1 MGGSG
6 IFRLT
11 LADPN
16 RNVILETMTQHGSR
30 TIMAQRYLPE
40 IKDGDKRILLIDGD
54 VVP

>member
-16 RNVILETMTQHGSR
+16 RNVILETLTRCGGR
-30 TIMAQRYLPE
+30 AIMAQRYLPE
-40 IKDGDKRILLIDGD
+40 IKDGDKRILLIDGE